1 MNDINRNAVVR
12 VFFDSP
18 SIAINFLT
26 HDDVTIV
33 TRNGVPSK
41 IIGDYEDYDLSKLI
55 KAGVKLDK
63 VDLSAFSN
71 LSMQQQNDS
80 LEALAAKI
88 NEFTKQ
94 LNESSKSE

>member
-1 MNDINRNAVVR
+1 MNDVNRNAIVR
-12 VFFDSP
+12 FLFDSP
-18 SIAINFLT
+18 SIAINFVT

-41 IIGDYEDYDLSKLI
+41 IIGDYEDYDLSKLL

-71 LSMQQQNDS
+71 LSIQEQNES
-80 LEALAAKI
+80 LEAFASKI
-88 NEFTKQ
+88 NEFTKH
-94 LNESSKSE
+94 LTETTKS